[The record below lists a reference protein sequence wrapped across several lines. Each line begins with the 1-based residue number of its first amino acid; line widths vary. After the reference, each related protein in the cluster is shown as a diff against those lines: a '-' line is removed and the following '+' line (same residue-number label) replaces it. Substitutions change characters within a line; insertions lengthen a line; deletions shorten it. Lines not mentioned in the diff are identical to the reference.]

1 MISTLFAA
9 GLLLS
14 SCAAS
19 GSEPLATSVAGPT
32 AETVPTVLTGAP
44 LDAAFVRHEVATVE
58 AAIAEDA
65 PGAQLLAIRAGH
77 LHLADGSVVENGVLL
92 VRDGLV
98 AAAGDVDVPDG
109 ARVIEH
115 EGHVTAGLVAAY
127 SAGYLPRDESNESTR
142 AYLPDGKVV
151 HGFDPNLPRLG
162 DALAQGVTSLL
173 LPPGT
178 SQVVG
183 GRTAVVKTSGGHVVS
198 NNAHL
203 ALSMGSAAASTAR
216 TPTSYAG
223 IVRGLDARFGDA
235 EGAYAEAQSG
245 NLGLLTYVSAR
256 HEVDRALRLFERH
269 ELKGALVGP
278 TLAGE
283 LAERVRE
290 SGCSV
295 VLPNPPLVLDERTH
309 EAMAALFESGTP
321 FAFWLNDPHAF
332 RASAIVA
339 LRSGATRE
347 QALAS
352 ITSTAADIARVGTSV
367 GKLLRGHDADFV
379 LWSGDPLE
387 FTTSVEAVYV
397 RGELAHTAG
406 HHGDDQ

>member
-1 MISTLFAA
+1 MISTLSAA
-9 GLLLS
+9 ALLLS

-19 GSEPLATSVAGPT
+19 GQGSVAAPLAGPT
-32 AETVPTVLTGAP
+32 VTGAVVSAP
-44 LDAAFVRHEVATVE
+44 LVAAPLEASFVRHEVVVE
-58 AAIAEDA
+58 AAA
-65 PGAQLLAIRAGH
+65 PAADVLAVRAGH
-77 LHLADGSVVENGVLL
+77 LHMADGSIVEDGVLL

-98 AAAGDVDVPDG
+98 TAAGADVAVPDG
-109 ARVIEH
+109 ARVVEH
-115 EGHVTAGLVAAY
+115 DGHVSAGLVAAY
-127 SAGYLPRDESNESTR
+127 SAGYLPRDEANENTR
-142 AYLPDGKVV
+142 AYLPDGRVV
-151 HGFDPNLPRLG
+151 HGFDPELSALE
-162 DALAQGVTSLL
+162 DALEQGVTSLL
-173 LPPGT
+173 LAPGT

-183 GRTAVVKTSGGHVVS
+183 GRTAVVKTSGGRVVTP
-198 NNAHL
+198 NAHL
-203 ALSMGSAAASTAR
+203 ALSMGAPAASTAR

-223 IVRGLDARFGDA
+223 IVSGLDARFADA
-235 EGAYAEAQSG
+235 EGAYAEAKSG

-283 LAERVRE
+283 LAERIRA

-309 EAMAALFESGTP
+309 DAMAALFEAQVP
-321 FAFWLNDPHAF
+321 FAFWLSDPHEF

-339 LRSGATRE
+339 LRAGATRA

-397 RGELAHTAG
+397 RGELVHTAG